1 MLFFIFTRDLETG
14 NYQFFHHNLSIQETS
29 KFLSVFYYFFFKK
42 KMGTQNLLT
51 NLIFSTKQLLLQ

>member
-29 KFLSVFYYFFFKK
+29 KFLSVFYFLFFKK
-42 KMGTQNLLT
+42 NGHSKFTY
-51 NLIFSTKQLLLQ
+51 